1 MPKLEQ
7 MPEDHMYRAYGI
19 YLLKSQ
25 HRVVRH
31 LKKRYQPS
39 VHGNRTW
46 NSSFLL
52 MDYLAARPIRKGA
65 RVLEIGCGWGAAAV
79 FCASRFEARVTGLDI
94 DRDVFPFLEAI
105 ADLNDVEI
113 DTLARKFENLSS
125 RQLGGFHTILGSDIC
140 FWDSMVRP
148 LYNLVSRAFR
158 GGARRCVLSDP
169 GRPTFYEFVDLCA
182 KRYRVRLSEWYSVE
196 PNRFEG
202 EVVEIRAR

>member
-25 HRVVRH
+25 HPEIRR
-31 LKKRYQPS
+31 LKRRYQPS

-52 MDYLAARPIRKGA
+52 MDYLVARPLRKGA
-65 RVLEIGCGWGAAAV
+65 RVLEIGCGWGTTAV
-79 FCASRFEARVTGLDI
+79 FCASRFKARVTGLDI

-105 ADLNDVEI
+105 ADFNDVSI
-113 DTLARKFENLSS
+113 DTLARKFEKLSS
-125 RQLGGFHTILGSDIC
+125 RELGGYHTILGSDIC
-140 FWDSMVRP
+140 FWDSMVKP
-148 LYNLVSRAFR
+148 LYKMVSRAFR
-158 GGARRCVLSDP
+158 GGARRCVFTDP
-169 GRPTFYEFVDLCA
+169 GRPTFYEFADLCA
-182 KRYRVRLSEWYSVE
+182 KKHRVRLTEWYSLE

-202 EVVEIRAR
+202 EVVEIRP